1 MRPRT
6 HIVITDSGL
15 GGLATC
21 AALERSLRGA
31 GLPRDVQLTYVNAW
45 PFEDRG
51 YNDLP
56 DEAARAEMFD
66 AALQR
71 MAAMRPD
78 RILIACNT
86 LSILYTQTE
95 FSRCPPVPVQGIID
109 AGVDLFA
116 ERLHDDRGSSIALIG
131 TRTTIESG
139 VHRDRLVRRG
149 IDPARVASASC
160 HGLAAAIE
168 RDVAGSRTAEL
179 IDTCASRVADAA
191 PPGGRLFA
199 GLCCTHYGYVAVR
212 IVDAISRRTGRRVR
226 ALDPNLRLVGDLMAD
241 DAFLGDAPT
250 VESAGEPEAESGV
263 VSGPESGVVSG
274 AVSGVV
280 SAAGGVRPAGFRGAV
295 TVDLVSKVELDET
308 ARQGIARLVE
318 PVSAV
323 TARALLSYTRV
334 PDLF

>member
-15 GGLATC
+15 GGLAVC

-31 GLPRDVQLTYVNAW
+31 GLPRDMQLTYVNAW

-56 DEAARAEMFD
+56 DEAARAGLFD

-86 LSILYTQTE
+86 LSILYAQTD
-95 FSRCPPVPVQGIID
+95 FSRRRPVPVQGIID
-109 AGVDLFA
+109 AGVNLFA
-116 ERLHDDRGSSIALIG
+116 ERLHDERGSSIVLIG
-131 TRTTIESG
+131 TRTTIQSG
-139 VHRDRLVRRG
+139 VHRDQLVRRG
-149 IDPARVASASC
+149 IDPARVAAASC

-168 RDVAGSRTAEL
+168 RDVAGAGTAEL
-179 IDTCASRVADAA
+179 VDTCASRAASAA
-191 PPGGRLFA
+191 PPGGMLFA
-199 GLCCTHYGYVAVR
+199 GLCCTHYGYAAVR
-212 IVDAISRRTGRRVR
+212 IADAISRRTGRRVR

-241 DAFLGDAPT
+241 NAFLGVAPGGQPG
-250 VESAGEPEAESGV
+250 VELVAESG
-263 VSGPESGVVSG
+263 GVYGVGSG
-274 AVSGVV
+274 A
-280 SAAGGVRPAGFRGAV
+280 GGFRPAESSGAV

-323 TARALLSYTRV
+323 TARALLSYARV